1 MKFIVCH
8 FKPKGPLHLGERQ
21 GWREG
26 SGYLIHSDT
35 LFSAFCHAHLLL
47 YGEDK
52 LSQLL
57 DLFANGNPPFLISS
71 VFYCWQN
78 IYFFPVPVN
87 QIAKTKQTKKIQFVE
102 KVGFEMLLRG
112 DVIETIKPKIKYL
125 PAEKEP
131 YTPWILDNVPRI
143 SLSRLS
149 KHPVEDGGY
158 FHFGEVFFRDDVTL
172 FFLILYRD
180 KNYQPR
186 VEATFRLLADE
197 GIGGDRSSGKGIMGQ
212 PRFDEIDI
220 NIPEDGDGVVTLS
233 LYYPADGVE
242 LTDIQRGFYK
252 LIERKGYIFSPVCK
266 SFRRKSVRM
275 FTEGSVFSAK
285 PFRKG
290 CLVSVK
296 PQIFTQHEVYR
307 YGYIFTLPCK
317 LEVCG
322 AD

>member
-1 MKFIVCH
+1 MKEFDLIRIVSEFFGNEKVEVPATH
-8 FKPKGPLHLGERQ
+8 HDAAYVKLGEKYIVLTCDTVNELSDFPKYMEPEEMGHMALAVTLSDIAACGAKPLYFLNSISIRD
-21 GWREG
+21 EIYYTK
-26 SGYLIHSDT
+26 SLI
-35 LFSAFCHAHLLL
+35 
-47 YGEDK
+47 DK
-52 LSQLL
+52 E
-57 DLFANGNPPFLISS
+57 I
-71 VFYCWQN
+71 
-78 IYFFPVPVN
+78 
-87 QIAKTKQTKKIQFVE
+87 
-102 KVGFEMLLRG
+102 
-112 DVIETIKPKIKYL
+112 
-125 PAEKEP
+125 
-131 YTPWILDNVPRI
+131 ILDNKLAYYKDELSVQEEFYSYIEVPHIAIDR
-143 SLSRLS
+143 
-149 KHPVEDGGY
+149 
-158 FHFGEVFFRDDVTL
+158 FHIAQKGVGSL
-172 FFLILYRD
+172 FFTEELSGDARLGFYFLCNCD
-180 KNYQPR
+180 KIWEKKLTPL
-186 VEATFRLLADE
+186 FRLLADE